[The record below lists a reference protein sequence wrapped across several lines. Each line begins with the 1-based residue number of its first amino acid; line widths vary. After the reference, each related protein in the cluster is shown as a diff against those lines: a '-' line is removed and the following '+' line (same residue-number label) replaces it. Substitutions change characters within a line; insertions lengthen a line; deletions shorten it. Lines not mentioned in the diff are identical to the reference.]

1 MMNASSINTILLLVV
16 LINMFVMGSNRI
28 ITAIKAV
35 ALQGIILASL
45 SFFSEEFTAKG
56 TLLFL
61 IIVSIKGFII
71 PLLLIRAT
79 KLAEINQ
86 EMRPLIGYMPTM
98 FIDALSVFLSFFI
111 SQKLPLL
118 PAHQETII
126 VPVFFATLMSGMIL
140 IIARQKAITQV
151 IGYLIMENG
160 VFILSSM
167 LTGSV
172 TFLAEIGVLLDVLA
186 GVFIMGIM
194 LNHIST
200 TFDKGD
206 VSKLTSLRE

>member
-1 MMNASSINTILLLVV
+1 MNASSINTILLLVV
-16 LINMFVMGSNRI
+16 LINMFIMGSNRI

-35 ALQGIILASL
+35 ALQGIILAL
-45 SFFSEEFTAKG
+45 LAFFSEEFTTKG
-56 TLLFL
+56 TILFL
-61 IIVSIKGFII
+61 IVVSIKGFVI
-71 PLLLIRAT
+71 PLLLIHAT
-79 KLAEINQ
+79 KLANINQ
-86 EMRPLIGYMPTM
+86 EMKPLIGYMPTM

-111 SQKLPLL
+111 SQRLPLL
-118 PAHQETII
+118 PSHQETII

-140 IIARQKAITQV
+140 IITRQKAITQV

-200 TFDKGD
+200 TFEKSD
-206 VSKLTSLRE
+206 VDKLTSLRE

>member
-1 MMNASSINTILLLVV
+1 MSASFVNTFLLLVV
-16 LINMFVMGSNRI
+16 LINMFIMGSNRI
-28 ITAIKAV
+28 IIAIKAV
-35 ALQGIILASL
+35 AFQGIILAFL
-45 SFFSEEFTAKG
+45 AFFSEEFTVQSIF
-56 TLLFL
+56 LFL
-61 IIVSIKGFII
+61 AVVSIKGFIV

-79 KLAEINQ
+79 KLVQIGP

-98 FIDALSVFLSFFI
+98 LIDALSVFLSFYI

-118 PAHQETII
+118 PVHQETII

-151 IGYLIMENG
+151 VGYLIMENS

-186 GVFIMGIM
+186 GVFVMGII

-200 TFDKGD
+200 TFDKSD
-206 VSKLTSLRE
+206 TSKLVSLKE

>member
-16 LINMFVMGSNRI
+16 LINMFIMGSNRI

-35 ALQGIILASL
+35 ALQGIILAL
-45 SFFSEEFTAKG
+45 LAFFSEEFTPKG
-56 TLLFL
+56 TILFL
-61 IIVSIKGFII
+61 IIVSIKGIII
-71 PLLLIRAT
+71 PMLLIRAT

-86 EMRPLIGYMPTM
+86 EMHPLIGYMPTM

-160 VFILSSM
+160 VYILSSM

-206 VSKLTSLRE
+206 VGKLTSLRE

>member
-1 MMNASSINTILLLVV
+1 MNASSINTILLLVV
-16 LINMFVMGSNRI
+16 LINMFIMGSNRI

-35 ALQGIILASL
+35 ALQGIILAL
-45 SFFSEEFTAKG
+45 LAFFSEEFTTKG
-56 TLLFL
+56 TILFL

-71 PLLLIRAT
+71 PFLLIRAT

-200 TFDKGD
+200 TFEKGD
-206 VSKLTSLRE
+206 VGKLTSLRE

>member
-1 MMNASSINTILLLVV
+1 MNASSINTILLLVV
-16 LINMFVMGSNRI
+16 LINMFIMGSNRI

-35 ALQGIILASL
+35 ALQGIILAL
-45 SFFSEEFTAKG
+45 LAFFSEEFTTKG
-56 TLLFL
+56 MILFL

-71 PLLLIRAT
+71 PFLLIRTT

-98 FIDALSVFLSFFI
+98 IIDALSVFLSFFI

-206 VSKLTSLRE
+206 VGKLTSLRE